1 MKQLK
6 DYFEEYFKRENESLN
21 EAITK
26 RMQELSGI
34 IESKANSRY
43 AIQITIET
51 DTIELLLEYEQYKK
65 FRKSNDLYYYHPE
78 DTKIPVKAHYHVVN
92 SKSKKEIYAVNTD
105 GTAHHQKNRGFVV
118 PKNHAKELTKL
129 GVTFKNGN
137 LLENISVPN
146 QENKTY
152 FTFFII
158 LDE

>member
-1 MKQLK
+1 MFHFQLRHHISKMK
-6 DYFEEYFKRENESLN
+6 
-21 EAITK
+21 
-26 RMQELSGI
+26 
-34 IESKANSRY
+34 
-43 AIQITIET
+43 TI
-51 DTIELLLEYEQYKK
+51 YKNK
-65 FRKSNDLYYYHPE
+65 K
-78 DTKIPVKAHYHVVN
+78 KMN

-105 GTAHHQKNRGFVV
+105 GTAHHQKNRGFIV